1 MLNQGRMMK
10 VSIAA
15 LMTVLLAAAPAAA
28 ADKTHQQIM
37 AEIRMLQEQQ
47 QQLQALLGGLSDT
60 IKTLTTKIDDQM
72 GATRKAFADQK
83 LLVDGVAEGVR
94 ILREKSDDTN
104 VRLSTMAQE
113 LESMRQAIS
122 SMPAPGAATSPAPGV
137 TGEPT
142 GITPPAGVATAP
154 SNPSPN
160 VSPKQAY
167 DSAFNDYTS
176 GQYDLAV
183 QGFAYYIKMFPTSPL
198 ADDAQL
204 NICNS
209 YFAMGNY
216 KEAVAACQKVT
227 SEYAQ
232 SDSVPSAYYK
242 LGLSYEGLKQIEL
255 ARRAYETV
263 VKNYPNALGDASLAR
278 QRLDALNKK

>member
-1 MLNQGRMMK
+1 MK

-15 LMTVLLAAAPAAA
+15 LIAVLVVASPAAA

-47 QQLQALLGGLSDT
+47 QQLQALLGGLADT
-60 IKTLTTKIDDQM
+60 LKTLTTKIDDQT

-83 LLVDGVAEGVR
+83 VLVDGVAEGVR

-113 LESMRQAIS
+113 LEAMRQTMSA
-122 SMPAPGAATSPAPGV
+122 MPAPTSTIPSGV
-137 TGEPT
+137 TGEPA
-142 GITPPAGVATAP
+142 GVTPPTGTAPQP

-167 DSAFNDYTS
+167 DSAFNDYSS
-176 GQYDLAV
+176 GEYDLAIK
-183 QGFAYYIKMFPTSPL
+183 GFEFYIERFPTSPL

-216 KEAVAACQKVT
+216 KEAVAACQKVAT
-227 SEYAQ
+227 DYAQ

-242 LGLSYEGLKQIEL
+242 MGLSYEGLKQIEL

-263 VKNYPNALGDASLAR
+263 VKTYPNALGDASLAR